1 MWLKSGLFL
10 IVLVCGFVAC
20 RDTAPKQLS
29 TAPTLEIKKL
39 KPAGIKVWIY
49 DFNPSKKSFQYEQVD
64 TGITSG
70 DPIRVAIRYFL
81 DNNHLNKSFRGIS
94 LVRIGMQNQ
103 KAAFIFSGR
112 IESQNEKKDLATFK
126 MALDSTIRKNN
137 FRTDYSIVLNDM
149 VL

>member
-1 MWLKSGLFL
+1 MWLKSSLFL
-10 IVLVCGFVAC
+10 IVLLCCFVAC
-20 RDTAPKQLS
+20 RDATPKQRS
-29 TAPTLEIKKL
+29 TTPAPELKKL
-39 KPAGIKVWIY
+39 KPAGINVWIY
-49 DFNPSKKSFQYEQVD
+49 DFDPVKKSFQYQQVD
-64 TGITSG
+64 TGIPTG

-81 DNNHLNKSFRGIS
+81 DNNHLNESFRDIS

-112 IESQNEKKDLATFK
+112 IESQNEKKDLADFK

-137 FRTDYSIVLNDM
+137 FRTDYSIVLNEV